1 MDLAFGVAVGS
12 STQIALFVI
21 PVMVLVSWG
30 MDKGLDLFFGNF
42 ETVIT
47 FTSSLIVSHVVG
59 DGESNWLEGVM
70 LLFAYFI
77 ICLSFFFYHSEHVAA
92 VVVTRPVI

>member
-1 MDLAFGVAVGS
+1 MDLAFGVALGS

-59 DGESNWLEGVM
+59 DGESNWLEVRG
-70 LLFAYFI
+70 
-77 ICLSFFFYHSEHVAA
+77 
-92 VVVTRPVI
+92 